1 MFIAFRSAITYV
13 LIRGRENP
21 PKPTRPLETSN
32 NKETELHMT
41 YFLPKT
47 AEARQEFLT
56 LLIAIP
62 LSVIG
67 TGFLFF
73 LMEAGSRIVA

>member
-1 MFIAFRSAITYV
+1 
-13 LIRGRENP
+13 
-21 PKPTRPLETSN
+21 
-32 NKETELHMT
+32 MT

-47 AEARQEFLT
+47 AEARQELLT

-62 LSVIG
+62 LSVVG

>member
-1 MFIAFRSAITYV
+1 MMCVDGKTK
-13 LIRGRENP
+13 
-21 PKPTRPLETSN
+21 KPAETQRPTETSN
-32 NKETELHMT
+32 NKETELQMT
-41 YFLPKT
+41 FFLPKT

-56 LLIAIP
+56 LAIAIP
-62 LSVIG
+62 LSLVG